1 MGLIDSISHHIAQ
14 LVINGIGG
22 RHTDTDMYM
31 SWTKSVFRNQVDAGH
46 RTKYTWL
53 KNS

>member
-14 LVINGIGG
+14 LVINSIGG
-22 RHTDTDMYM
+22 RHTDTDGHM
-31 SWTKSVFRNQVDAGH
+31 SWTKSVSRNQVHAGH
-46 RTKYTWL
+46 MPTYTWL